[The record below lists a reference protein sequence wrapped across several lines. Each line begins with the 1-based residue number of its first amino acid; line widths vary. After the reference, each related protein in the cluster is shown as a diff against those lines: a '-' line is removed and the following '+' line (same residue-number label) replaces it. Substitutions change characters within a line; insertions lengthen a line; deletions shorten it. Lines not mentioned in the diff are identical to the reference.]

1 MQVISV
7 AFIWAILGFGVW
19 EMETELLG
27 LPGREVFWNFS
38 GFFQEFE

>member
-7 AFIWAILGFGVW
+7 AFILAMFGFW

-27 LPGREVFWNFS
+27 LSGREVFWNFT
-38 GFFQEFE
+38 GFFQEYE

>member
-7 AFIWAILGFGVW
+7 AFILAMFGLW
-19 EMETELLG
+19 EIETERLG
-27 LPGREVFWNFS
+27 LSGREVFWNFS